1 MDLWSTG
8 VSETVDKILSLL
20 PGYNCGSCGFRQCK
34 DFAAQ
39 ITDEASLMRCPFLER
54 EIFRKNLEQLK
65 EIVGKE
71 KNTEKEVEKEKE
83 VIGIIDGLKAD
94 FSLGPLYE
102 ECSCR
107 EDIHPLDG
115 SLEVEIGDILRYR
128 PLGCPVTHFAKVID
142 KSPGIF
148 TVHIVG
154 PLHRLGKD
162 DFSFKDAGL
171 CMILAFEGIVVKGK
185 IPSMCQTVKFLPEHC
200 MMQKVHSGIVVSV
213 EGRRLRIEAIDLK
226 VW

>member
-1 MDLWSTG
+1 M
-8 VSETVDKILSLL
+8 DKILSLL
-20 PGYNCGSCGFRQCK
+20 PGYNCGSCGFKQCR

-39 ITDEASLMRCPFLER
+39 ITDEASLMRCPFLGR
-54 EIFRKNLEQLK
+54 ELFRKNLEQLK

-71 KNTEKEVEKEKE
+71 KNTEKEEEKGKE
-83 VIGIIDGLKAD
+83 VRGIIDGLKAD
-94 FSLGPLYE
+94 FLLGPLYE
-102 ECSCR
+102 ERSCR

-115 SLEVEIGDILRYR
+115 SLEIEIGDILRYR
-128 PLGCPVTHFAKVID
+128 PLGCPITHFAKVID
-142 KSPGIF
+142 KSPGVY

-154 PLHRLGKD
+154 PLHRLGKND
-162 DFSFKDAGL
+162 LSFRDAGL
-171 CMILAFEGIVVKGK
+171 CMILAFEGMVVKGK
-185 IPSMCQTVKFLPEHC
+185 VPSVCQTVKFLPEHC

>member
-1 MDLWSTG
+1 MN
-8 VSETVDKILSLL
+8 KILSLL
-20 PGYNCGSCGFRQCK
+20 PGYNCGSCGFKQCR

-39 ITDEASLMRCPFLER
+39 ITDESSLMRCPFLER
-54 EIFRKNLEQLK
+54 EMFRKNLEHLK
-65 EIVGKE
+65 GLVGQE
-71 KNTEKEVEKEKE
+71 KNEDKVT
-83 VIGIIDGLKAD
+83 GIIDGLRAD
-94 FSLGPLYE
+94 FSLGPLHS

-107 EDIHPLDG
+107 EDIHLLDG
-115 SLEVEIGDILRYR
+115 SLEIEIGDILRYR

-142 KSPGIF
+142 RSPGIF

-154 PLHRLGKD
+154 PLHRLGKN

-171 CMILAFEGIVVKGK
+171 CMILAFEGIVMKGK
-185 IPSMCQTVKFLPEHC
+185 VPSMCQTVKFLPEHC

>member
-1 MDLWSTG
+1 M
-8 VSETVDKILSLL
+8 DKILSLL
-20 PGYNCGSCGFRQCK
+20 PGYNCGSCGFKQCR

-39 ITDEASLMRCPFLER
+39 ITDEASLMRCPFRER
-54 EIFRKNLEQLK
+54 ELFRKNLEQLK

-71 KNTEKEVEKEKE
+71 KNTEKEEEKGKE
-83 VIGIIDGLKAD
+83 VRGIIDGLKAD
-94 FSLGPLYE
+94 FLLGPLYE
-102 ECSCR
+102 ERSCR

-115 SLEVEIGDILRYR
+115 SLEIEIGDILRYR
-128 PLGCPVTHFAKVID
+128 PLGCPITHFAKVID
-142 KSPGIF
+142 KSPGMY

-154 PLHRLGKD
+154 PLHRLGKNE
-162 DFSFKDAGL
+162 FSFKDAGL
-171 CMILAFEGIVVKGK
+171 CMILAFEGMVVKGK
-185 IPSMCQTVKFLPEHC
+185 VPSVCQTVKFLPEHC

>member
-1 MDLWSTG
+1 M
-8 VSETVDKILSLL
+8 DKILSLL
-20 PGYNCGSCGFRQCK
+20 PGYNCGSCGFKQCK
-34 DFAAQ
+34 DFAAH
-39 ITDEASLMRCPFLER
+39 ITDAASLASCPFLER
-54 EIFRKNLEQLK
+54 EMFRKNLEQLK
-65 EIVGKE
+65 ELVGKD
-71 KNTEKEVEKEKE
+71 KTEDE
-83 VIGIIDGLKAD
+83 VIGIIDGLRAD
-94 FSLGPLYE
+94 LLLGPLHE

-115 SLEVEIGDILRYR
+115 SLEIEVGDILRYR
-128 PLGCPVTHFAKVID
+128 PLGCPITHFARVID
-142 KSPGIF
+142 KSPGIY

-154 PLHRLGKD
+154 PLHRLGKNALA
-162 DFSFKDAGL
+162 FKDAGL

-185 IPSMCQTVKFLPEHC
+185 IPSVCQTVKFLPEHC